1 MNTFELSK
9 KLGLTPPT
17 AQKEKPLYYRGLES
31 EGKLVSCSLVELVS
45 NHPMVVRIM
54 VNGIECDIAL
64 DYLKE
69 MQPTKEDAIQNLSR
83 PHKGNSLL
91 DAISTYTVIDIE
103 TTGIDPRADDI
114 IELAAIKVVGGVVK
128 SVWDKLINPELPIP
142 KKVARITGIT
152 DEMVSDAP
160 TISEVISEFIDFVG
174 NDVVVGHNVNFD
186 INFIY
191 DRCEYLLNCPFSNDY
206 IDTLRLSR
214 KLLKSLEHHHLC
226 DVAEALNVQ
235 QEGYHRAAAD
245 CYTTHMCY
253 QEMIKRFGGKEKC

>member
-1 MNTFELSK
+1 MDTFELSK

-17 AQKEKPLYYRGLES
+17 SQKEKPLYYRGLKS
-31 EGKLVSCSLVELVS
+31 EGELVSCSLVELVS
-45 NHPMVVRIM
+45 NHPMVVRILT
-54 VNGIECDIAL
+54 NGIEHDIAL

-69 MQPTKEDAIQNLSR
+69 MQPTKEYAIQNLSR

-91 DAISTYTVIDIE
+91 EAFSTYTVIDIE

-114 IELAAIKVVGGVVK
+114 IELAAIKIVDGVVK

-142 KKVARITGIT
+142 KKVMRITGIT

-160 TISEVISEFIDFVG
+160 TIGEVISEFVNFVSD
-174 NDVVVGHNVNFD
+174 DVIVGHNVNFD

-191 DRCEYLLNCPFSNDY
+191 DRCEYFLNRQFSNNY

-214 KLLKSLEHHHLC
+214 KLLKDLERHRLC
-226 DVAEALNVQ
+226 DIAEALNVQ